1 MSTDDESFHPLGHEW
16 EGELEEMLDE
26 TEYDSELGMEMAQDA
41 MRVTKGELSEAEFHE
56 MYHDDVM
63 EEFGVDDRPTEAA
76 YEQAQEEQKGTATR
90 MLEAFE
96 GDGEESRREAMKKMG
111 VGAAAVG
118 LGAWGTVDD
127 GPEADL
133 AAANDGEDHSHE
145 GTQLGMVIDLERC
158 DGCLSCVTA
167 CQEENQTDQGVN
179 WMYVLDYREPGQ
191 GADPDERGGSRQRLV
206 RPCQHCTDA
215 PCEKVCPTTARHT
228 RDKDGLVLTDYDVCI
243 GCRYCQVAC
252 PYGVNYFQWDE
263 PDVSTDEIEEMYS
276 DMDGDH
282 MVDDRDRWVDSRAP
296 RGTMSKCTM
305 CPTRQD
311 GHMGDEYRGTTA
323 CEEAC
328 PPEAI
333 NFGDMNDP
341 DSKPQRYLQNVVQ
354 TRAERMVDGQS
365 PNRENVQESYD
376 FLEGDIELLDMEY
389 LEDGDHDEI
398 EAALFIQGELDE
410 DDLTLEDEELRDVII
425 DILED
430 DDELGELEEDELESL
445 ADALIDGDDSVDNYD
460 TALDAIDAVI
470 TTAEDGIQDVVDRY
484 ESREITPAE
493 VEESLLILDG
503 EEEPWVSE
511 QGITDEETAQQAL
524 EAYAGGEASTFKLLE
539 DIGTSPNVTYVGNE
553 PGPEAEQ
560 VDGPVAYDDIGQ
572 TDNRKDVLDESTVG
586 DFGVSL

>member
-1 MSTDDESFHPLGHEW
+1 
-16 EGELEEMLDE
+16 
-26 TEYDSELGMEMAQDA
+26 
-41 MRVTKGELSEAEFHE
+41 
-56 MYHDDVM
+56 
-63 EEFGVDDRPTEAA
+63 
-76 YEQAQEEQKGTATR
+76 
-90 MLEAFE
+90 
-96 GDGEESRREAMKKMG
+96 
-111 VGAAAVG
+111 
-118 LGAWGTVDD
+118 
-127 GPEADL
+127 
-133 AAANDGEDHSHE
+133 
-145 GTQLGMVIDLERC
+145 
-158 DGCLSCVTA
+158 
-167 CQEENQTDQGVN
+167 
-179 WMYVLDYREPGQ
+179 
-191 GADPDERGGSRQRLV
+191 
-206 RPCQHCTDA
+206 
-215 PCEKVCPTTARHT
+215 
-228 RDKDGLVLTDYDVCI
+228 
-243 GCRYCQVAC
+243 
-252 PYGVNYFQWDE
+252 
-263 PDVSTDEIEEMYS
+263 
-276 DMDGDH
+276 

-354 TRAERMVDGQS
+354 TRAERMVDGQN

-389 LEDGDHDEI
+389 LQDGDHDEI

-410 DDLTLEDEELRDVII
+410 DDLTLDDEELRDVTIGV
-425 DILED
+425 LED
-430 DDELGELEEDELESL
+430 DDELGELEDEELESL

-460 TALDAIDAVI
+460 TALDAVDAVI

-493 VEESLLILDG
+493 VEEALLILDG

-572 TDNRKDVLDESTVG
+572 TDNRKDVLDDSTVG